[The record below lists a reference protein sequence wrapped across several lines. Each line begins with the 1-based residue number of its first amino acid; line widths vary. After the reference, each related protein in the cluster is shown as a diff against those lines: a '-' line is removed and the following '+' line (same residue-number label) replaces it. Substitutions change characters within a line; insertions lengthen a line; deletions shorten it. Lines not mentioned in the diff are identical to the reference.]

1 MGMAVRKC
9 NRFMLGGVLRYVD
22 DLCSSFYSV
31 IMRLKSCVFRVY
43 LNLYNARVFDHGVV
57 GF

>member
-1 MGMAVRKC
+1 MVVRKC